1 MELSM
6 FNLKGK
12 TALVTGSGQGI
23 GHATAVLL
31 ARQGAKVI
39 INWNSNDAKAAVTA
53 EEIKAV
59 GGQYL
64 CWKYDI
70 SLPSVREDFEKFM
83 VENGLS
89 VDILVLN
96 ASVQIR
102 NEWENITP
110 EEFDEQMHTNFRAS
124 LQLIQACVPGMRSKK
139 WGRIVTVGSVQ
150 QSRPNTAMAVYAA
163 TKAAQNNLCMTL
175 CGQLAGNGI
184 TINNIAPGAIETV
197 RNEKVLADPA
207 YRKMIEDS
215 IPVGFVGQSE
225 DIAPTVLLLVSE
237 EGRYITGADIPIDG
251 GMSIPFT
258 KGK

>member
-1 MELSM
+1 M
-6 FNLKGK
+6 FCLNGH
-12 TALVTGSGQGI
+12 TALVTGSGQGMGRAAAI
-23 GHATAVLL
+23 LL
-31 ARQGAKVI
+31 ASRGARVI
-39 INWNSNDAKAAVTA
+39 VNWNSNDAKAAVTMDA
-53 EEIKAV
+53 IKAA
-59 GGQYL
+59 GGECL
-64 CWKYDI
+64 PWKYDI
-70 SLPSVREDFEKFM
+70 SRPSVRKDFEAFM
-83 VENGLS
+83 KANGLE

-96 ASVQIR
+96 ASIQIR
-102 NEWENITP
+102 NDWENITP
-110 EEFDEQMHTNFRAS
+110 EEFDTQMHTNFRAS
-124 LQLIQACVPGMRSKK
+124 LQLIQACVPGMKEKK

-175 CGQLAGNGI
+175 CGQLAGFGI

-197 RNEKVLADPA
+197 RNEKVLSDPE

-225 DIAPTVLLLVSE
+225 DIAPLVLLLCSN

>member
-1 MELSM
+1 M
-6 FNLKGK
+6 FDLKGH
-12 TALVTGSGQGI
+12 TALVTGSSQGI
-23 GHATAVLL
+23 GRATAILL
-31 ARQGAKVI
+31 AKQGAKVI
-39 INWNSNDAKAAVTA
+39 VNWNSNDAKASVTMEA
-53 EEIKAV
+53 IRAA
-59 GGQYL
+59 GGE
-64 CWKYDI
+64 CIPWKYNI
-70 SLPSVREDFEKFM
+70 SSAAVRQDFEQFM
-83 VENGLS
+83 AEKGLE

-102 NEWENITP
+102 NDWEQITP
-110 EEFDEQMHTNFRAS
+110 EEFDTQMYTNFRAS
-124 LQLIQACVPGMRSKK
+124 LLLIQACVPVMRRKG

-207 YRKMIEDS
+207 YRKMIEES
-215 IPVGFVGQSE
+215 IPVGFVGQSD
-225 DIAPTVLLLVSE
+225 DIAPTILLLCSD

>member
-1 MELSM
+1 M
-6 FNLKGK
+6 FDLRGR

-23 GHATAVLL
+23 GRATAVLL
-31 ARQGAKVI
+31 ARHGARVI
-39 INWNSNDAKAAVTA
+39 INWNSNDAKAAVTMD
-53 EEIKAV
+53 AV
-59 GGQYL
+59 RDAGGEFL
-64 CWKYDI
+64 AWKYDI
-70 SLPSVREDFEKFM
+70 SRPTVKEDFERFM
-83 VENGLS
+83 AENGVT

-102 NEWENITP
+102 NDWENISS
-110 EEFDEQMHTNFRAS
+110 EEFDKQMHTNFRSS
-124 LQLIQACVPGMRSKK
+124 LQLIQACVPGMRAKK

-175 CGQLAGNGI
+175 CGQLAADGI
-184 TINNIAPGAIETV
+184 TINNIAPGAVETV
-197 RNEKVLADPA
+197 RNETVLADPA
-207 YRKMIEDS
+207 YRKMIENS
-215 IPVGFVGQSE
+215 IPVGFVARSE
-225 DIAPTVLLLVSE
+225 DIAPAILLLASE

>member
-1 MELSM
+1 MELNM

-23 GHATAVLL
+23 GRATAVLL

-39 INWNSNDAKAAVTA
+39 INWNSNDAKAAVTM
-53 EEIKAV
+53 EEVKAA
-59 GGQYL
+59 GGEYL
-64 CWKYDI
+64 SWKYNI

-83 VENGLS
+83 KDHALT

-102 NEWENITP
+102 NDWEKITP
-110 EEFDEQMHTNFRAS
+110 EEFDQQMHTNFRAS
-124 LQLIQACVPGMRSKK
+124 LQLIQACVPGMREKK

-175 CGQLAGNGI
+175 CGQLAGDGI
-184 TINNIAPGAIETV
+184 TINNIAPGAVETV
-197 RNEKVLADPA
+197 RNEKVLADPD
-207 YRKMIEDS
+207 YRKMIENS

>member
-1 MELSM
+1 M

-23 GHATAVLL
+23 GRATAELL
-31 ARQGAKVI
+31 AGQGARVI
-39 INWNSNDAKAAVTA
+39 INWASNDAKAAVTMA
-53 EEIKAV
+53 AVKAA
-59 GGQYL
+59 GGEYIP
-64 CWKYDI
+64 WKYDI
-70 SLPSVREDFEKFM
+70 SSASVRQDFEAFM
-83 VENGLS
+83 AENNMH

-96 ASVQIR
+96 ASVQVR
-102 NEWENITP
+102 NAWEKITP
-110 EEFDEQMHTNFRAS
+110 EEFDKQMYTNFRSS
-124 LQLIQACVPGMRSKK
+124 LQLIQACVPGMRAKK

-175 CGQLAGNGI
+175 CGQLAGDGI
-184 TINNIAPGAIETV
+184 TINNIAPGAVETV
-197 RNEKVLADPA
+197 RNEQVLADPD

-215 IPVGFVGQSE
+215 IPVGFVGRPE
-225 DIAPTVLLLVSE
+225 DIAPLILLLCSE

-258 KGK
+258 RGK